1 MVATTLPDNITPE
14 EFQTALDQY
23 DQIIEAVSASK
34 GGEFY
39 DTDFPMFAYTTLMH
53 RQPNPVK
60 RRCQSL
66 TATGIPKHRLTSP

>member
-1 MVATTLPDNITPE
+1 MVATTPDKITLE

-39 DTDFPMFAYTTLMH
+39 DTNFPMFAYITLMH

-60 RRCQSL
+60 SRCQSL